1 MKTRE
6 INTLIEELNSTVN
19 HYVYHND
26 LFCGGCCFSA
36 YALAKNLK
44 KLGVKY
50 RVAIFQ
56 YKDILHENVFTNAI
70 NGEGVSHVAI
80 EVTYHHRKIV
90 IGDCSG
96 IYRYFD
102 CTGEKYR
109 IKKYSRIEP
118 EELLEGY
125 KNNEWN
131 WRYDTHNNGPLM
143 RDINKV
149 ANKYMENYMK

>member
-1 MKTRE
+1 
-6 INTLIEELNSTVN
+6 
-19 HYVYHND
+19 
-26 LFCGGCCFSA
+26 
-36 YALAKNLK
+36 
-44 KLGVKY
+44 
-50 RVAIFQ
+50 
-56 YKDILHENVFTNAI
+56 
-70 NGEGVSHVAI
+70 VSHVAI

-109 IKKYSRIEP
+109 IKKYSGIEP

-131 WRYDTHNNGPLM
+131 WRYNPYTNGAVM